1 MVTTMIRQHKL
12 RLSQPGR
19 QATNRRLLASRLTCR
34 RMGFSLLEVVLSAAI
49 LAASSMVL
57 FSTFSLGDRQGTQAV
72 ADQQAMLLCQ
82 SLVDE
87 LLARPDKLLPAEG
100 VAFPAAPEWA
110 YWIQSTPTGV
120 DGLVA
125 VTVRVAKGT
134 AVPVG
139 TSAAAPAQPGGRTQV
154 VPATPAIPTTVG
166 SRTQSA
172 GTPAPARS
180 GPECTIVRWMRAG
193 PADADSQASPAGGS
207 GSDAATFNPPSSL
220 GSQP

>member
-1 MVTTMIRQHKL
+1 MEII
-12 RLSQPGR
+12 
-19 QATNRRLLASRLTCR
+19 
-34 RMGFSLLEVVLSAAI
+34 LSAAI

-87 LLARPDKLLPAEG
+87 LVARPDKLLPAEG

-120 DGLVA
+120 DGLMA

-134 AVPVG
+134 AVPAGTSATVPAQPGERTPVVAATPASSIPASSTTAGSGTQLAG
-139 TSAAAPAQPGGRTQV
+139 TSAA
-154 VPATPAIPTTVG
+154 
-166 SRTQSA
+166 
-172 GTPAPARS
+172 ARS
-180 GPECTIVRWMRAG
+180 GPECTIVRWIRAS
-193 PADADSQASPAGGS
+193 ATNADSQASPAGRS
-207 GSDAATFNPPSSL
+207 GSDAATFSPPSFL